1 MKKPALLSLI
11 RIPPLCA
18 IQRCTSGTGPLAT
31 DCRRARSRLSGECD
45 GRSRTG
51 RAPKK
56 GGRRSARPIAI
67 ESSSQQVGLVHH
79 AHGVPNLGQGLLG
92 DLVGATVAL
101 VQHVL
106 HVVQIVLVALTTL
119 TDRGEVLVDGLG
131 HVLLELA

>member
-31 DCRRARSRLSGECD
+31 NYQRACSCLSGGGVQWAEPN
-45 GRSRTG
+45 RSGT
-51 RAPKK
+51 KK

-67 ESSSQQVGLVHH
+67 ESSSQQIGLVHH
-79 AHGVPNLGQGLLG
+79 AHGLLNLGKGLLG

-106 HVVQIVLVALTTL
+106 HIV
-119 TDRGEVLVDGLG
+119 
-131 HVLLELA
+131 